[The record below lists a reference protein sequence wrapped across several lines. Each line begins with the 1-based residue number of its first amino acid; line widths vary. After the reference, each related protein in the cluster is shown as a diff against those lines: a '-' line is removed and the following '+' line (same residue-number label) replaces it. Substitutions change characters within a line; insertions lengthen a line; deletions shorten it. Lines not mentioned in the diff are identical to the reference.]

1 MIHRRTFRAMGTD
14 VCLLVECA
22 SAADAA
28 AALDAGEAEIH
39 RLDALLSRFR
49 PDSELSR
56 LNEAGALEVG
66 PELYEVVELALAAR
80 ERTGGAFDPTV
91 HDALVA
97 AGYDRTFAEIDE
109 SRPAGAPAAC
119 GGAVRLDPATRRI
132 GLGEG
137 VRLDLG
143 GMAKGWAADRVCAQ
157 LHETGPALVDA
168 GGDIAVAGLLDGHPW
183 PVGVETPDGTV
194 TLALARGA
202 LATSGR
208 DRRRWRR
215 AGEERHHV
223 IDPATGAPAVTDL
236 VRATAF
242 AGSAADAEVE
252 AKVLLLAGER
262 AAASSGTP
270 CVLVTEDGRTVVGG
284 GIAA

>member
-1 MIHRRTFRAMGTD
+1 MHRRSFRAMGTD
-14 VCLLVECA
+14 VSLLLECDSTA
-22 SAADAA
+22 EAT
-28 AALDAGEAEIH
+28 AALDDGEAEVH

-49 PDSELSR
+49 PESELSR
-56 LNEAGALEVG
+56 LNDVRALDAG
-66 PELYEVVELALAAR
+66 PELYELVELALAAR

-109 SRPAGAPAAC
+109 SRPAGAPVPC
-119 GGAVRLDPATRRI
+119 RGDVRLDARTRRI
-132 GLGEG
+132 ELGDG
-137 VRLDLG
+137 ARLDLG
-143 GMAKGWAADRVCAQ
+143 GIAKGWAADRVCAL
-157 LHETGPALVDA
+157 LHRTGPALVDL
-168 GGDIAVAGLLDGHPW
+168 GGDIAVRGLLGGRPW
-183 PVGVETPDGTV
+183 PVGVETPDGTI

-215 AGEERHHV
+215 EREEQHHV
-223 IDPATGAPAVTDL
+223 IDPSTGAPAVTDL

-242 AGSAADAEVE
+242 AASATDAEVE

-262 AAASSGTP
+262 AAAASGTP
-270 CVLVTEDGRTVVGG
+270 CVLVTEGGRTVVGG